1 MEILTLYPDS
11 VDSRAIARAADVLRA
26 GRLVIYPT
34 DTHPALAA
42 DALNSAAIEAL
53 CRLKGVN
60 PEKQTLT
67 LVCDSIATAAQYAR
81 IDNRAFA
88 IVRRN
93 APGPVT
99 FLLPPAPAAGLP
111 KVLKKRK
118 ELGVRI
124 PDNAIARAL
133 AEELGRPLLSGSLGE
148 SDPMELETGVE
159 LLLADASAEYAVEPV
174 SSTIVDLT
182 DSSSPEIVRQG
193 AADVEL

>member
-11 VDSRAIARAADVLRA
+11 VDSRAIARAADLLRA

-42 DALNSAAIEAL
+42 DALNPAAIEAL

-67 LVCDSIATAAQYAR
+67 LVCDSIATASQYAR

-88 IVRRN
+88 VVRRN

-99 FLLPPAPAAGLP
+99 FLLPPAAAGLP

-148 SDPMELETGVE
+148 SDPMELEAGVE
-159 LLLADASAEYAVEPV
+159 LLLADASAEYAAEPM

-182 DSSSPEIVRQG
+182 DSAAPEIVRQG